1 MEYRP
6 WRSTIQSI
14 SGVDPDIPV
23 VSLND
28 PREVE
33 RVHFVLFNDDERRTL
48 AWAMKQAED
57 LQHNQRLAIVRTAWH
72 QTVWGRIGIG
82 AAVLAAIGDVILAI
96 KAITG

>member
-48 AWAMKQAED
+48 AWAVKQAENI
-57 LQHNQRLAIVRTAWH
+57 QHDQRLAVVRTAWH
-72 QTVWGRIGIG
+72 QTVWGRIGI
-82 AAVLAAIGDVILAI
+82 AAGLLAAIADIVLAI
-96 KAITG
+96 KAVIG